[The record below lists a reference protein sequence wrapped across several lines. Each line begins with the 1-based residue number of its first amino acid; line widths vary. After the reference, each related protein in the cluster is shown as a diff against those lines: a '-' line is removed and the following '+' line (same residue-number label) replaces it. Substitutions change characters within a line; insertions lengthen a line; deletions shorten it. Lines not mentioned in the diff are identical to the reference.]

1 MSLFSLNTFKP
12 LLLATVASSALL
24 LSACGKPA
32 ETPAAPAAA
41 APAAAPAPAAAAP
54 ADAAATAAAGEK
66 KEAEKKE
73 AIDPLAHEGVPGL
86 SDLFSK
92 KKEGGGH

>member
-1 MSLFSLNTFKP
+1 MAFFSLNTFKP
-12 LLLATVASSALL
+12 LMLVTAASTALL
-24 LSACGKPA
+24 LAACGKPA
-32 ETPAAPAAA
+32 DAPAAA
-41 APAAAPAPAAAAP
+41 APAAAPAATAAAP
-54 ADAAATAAAGEK
+54 AADTAAAQGAPAGEK
-66 KEAEKKE
+66 KEAEKKD

>member
-1 MSLFSLNTFKP
+1 MQHRSIRSLSAALSVSVLSLV
-12 LLLATVASSALL
+12 LA
-24 LSACGKPA
+24 ACGKPA
-32 ETPAAPAAA
+32 ETPAAPAA
-41 APAAAPAPAAAAP
+41 PAAAAPAAAAP
-54 ADAAATAAAGEK
+54 AAPAPAGTAAAPAGDK
-66 KEAEKKE
+66 KD